1 MQLQLKQALETTKA
15 CEVLAM
21 QSRNGDL
28 RAVFR
33 VTDQPAWLRVLSTY
47 LANENKEQWYSFIG
61 QAYKLNN
68 GSLVTAWVMFVDA
81 PPGVSLES
89 AVQGACR
96 CLTQTVAN
104 TTVSDSEALF
114 PDEATI
120 PAAWAIGPQALSRI
134 KHTAIDSSMRR

>member
-1 MQLQLKQALETTKA
+1 
-15 CEVLAM
+15 M

-47 LANENKEQWYSFIG
+47 LANEDRDRWYSFIG

-68 GSLVTAWVMFVDA
+68 GALVTAWVMFVDA
-81 PPGVSLES
+81 PEGASLEQ
-89 AVQGACR
+89 AVQAACK
-96 CLTQTVAN
+96 CLTQTVAK
-104 TTVSDSEALF
+104 TTMSDDEALF

-120 PAAWAIGPQALSRI
+120 SAAWAIGPQTMSRI
-134 KHTAIDSSMRR
+134 KMTTIDSSTRR